1 MQRAAV
7 LIGVSKTGHLPELQA
22 VQSGIG
28 GMRSWAATQ
37 GIEGDRLVVLTDQAG
52 KVRAHQIVDAIERL
66 VEPRSLD
73 QLVIY
78 FSGHG
83 VHNRGDYWL
92 LSDAPG
98 KAGEAV
104 NVEGSIQ
111 LARYC
116 GVGHVVVVSDACRT
130 AAEGIQAL
138 GISGTEIFPNDP
150 ADGMERP
157 VDAFF
162 SCARGKPSLEVRDV
176 VESTLAFSALYTEVL
191 LECLTGQNAAVL
203 ERVVEDGATFG
214 LVRSWKLA
222 DELLALVPSRLKTKL
237 GKTPTI
243 NQTPVSRIVSRDAWM
258 SRIPSEFLPRLAR
271 SAGMGSLDA
280 AAHAVTALDTA
291 EELLSTA
298 LSGNLGHFDSLLVEP
313 ESGSGSGSALLRST
327 TSTLAAAFGPTHFE
341 TGCGFKLRG
350 AQVRA
355 VHSPSA
361 GYEVLDKERGS
372 LVRMSLQAGAV
383 SVLLELSDGCGVL
396 LPAIPEFVAELTFE
410 GGELVNVAYEPSD
423 LSPRWPDYSVRRDE
437 LRSLRSSIAAA
448 AGLGVFRLVGDN
460 ALQLARSMQVAKSID
475 PSMALYAAYAYH
487 DQGRRDRIREMQT
500 FLRDDLGITFF
511 DVALLAA
518 DDSLLRAQSGGT
530 LVPPVPLLSQGWSL
544 LSAFRAP
551 MTNALANLQR
561 YLRPSL
567 WTLFDPTGTQALVK
581 AFHNGEIRR

>member
-162 SCARGKPSLEVRDV
+162 SCARGKPSLEVRDAA
-176 VESTLAFSALYTEVL
+176 ESTLAFSALYTEVL

-258 SRIPSEFLPRLAR
+258 SRIPNDLLPRLAR
-271 SAGMGSLDA
+271 SAGVGSLDA

-313 ESGSGSGSALLRST
+313 ESGSGSGSALIRST
-327 TSTLAAAFGPTHFE
+327 TSTLAATFGPTHFE

-361 GYEVLDKERGS
+361 G
-372 LVRMSLQAGAV
+372 
-383 SVLLELSDGCGVL
+383 
-396 LPAIPEFVAELTFE
+396 
-410 GGELVNVAYEPSD
+410 
-423 LSPRWPDYSVRRDE
+423 
-437 LRSLRSSIAAA
+437 
-448 AGLGVFRLVGDN
+448 
-460 ALQLARSMQVAKSID
+460 
-475 PSMALYAAYAYH
+475 
-487 DQGRRDRIREMQT
+487 
-500 FLRDDLGITFF
+500 
-511 DVALLAA
+511 
-518 DDSLLRAQSGGT
+518 
-530 LVPPVPLLSQGWSL
+530 
-544 LSAFRAP
+544 
-551 MTNALANLQR
+551 
-561 YLRPSL
+561 
-567 WTLFDPTGTQALVK
+567 
-581 AFHNGEIRR
+581 

>member
-37 GIEGDRLVVLTDQAG
+37 GIKGDRLVVLTDQAG

-138 GISGTEIFPNDP
+138 GMSGSEIFPNDP

-162 SCARGKPSLEVRDV
+162 SCARGKPSLEVRDAA
-176 VESTLAFSALYTEVL
+176 ESTLAFSALYTEVL
-191 LECLTGQNAAVL
+191 LECLNGQNAAVL
-203 ERVVEDGATFG
+203 ERVVEDGTTFG

-222 DELLALVPSRLKTKL
+222 DELLALVPSRLKAKL

-243 NQTPVSRIVSRDAWM
+243 NQTPVARVVSRDAWM
-258 SRIPSEFLPRLAR
+258 SRIPNELLPRLAR
-271 SAGMGSLDA
+271 SAGTGSPGA
-280 AAHAVTALDTA
+280 AACTVTALDTA

-298 LSGNLGHFDSLLVEP
+298 LSGNLGRFDSLLVES

-327 TSTLAAAFGPTHFE
+327 TSSLAATFGPTHFE

-355 VHSPSA
+355 VHSPNS
-361 GYEVLDKERGS
+361 GYEVLDKEQGS

-396 LPAIPEFVAELTFE
+396 LPAIPEFIAELTFE

-423 LSPRWPDYSVRRDE
+423 LSPRWPEYSVRRDE

-460 ALQLARSMQVAKSID
+460 ALQLARTMQVAKSID
-475 PSMALYAAYAYH
+475 PSMSLYAAYAYH
-487 DQGRRDRIREMQT
+487 EQGRRDRIREMQA

-511 DVALLAA
+511 DIALLAA
-518 DDSLLRAQSGGT
+518 DDSLLKAQSGGS

-551 MTNALANLQR
+551 MPDALANLQR
-561 YLRPSL
+561 HLRPSL
-567 WTLFDPTGTQALVK
+567 WTLFDPTGTQALIK